1 MSKKKSDKGSE
12 QLESVEQALTRTEQF
27 IENNQKIITTVVL
40 VIVILVGIYLLFTR
54 YYLKP
59 MEQEAQGQMFRA
71 EQYFARDSFNL
82 ALNGD
87 GNYLGFLDIIDEY
100 GLTKSANLAHYYA
113 GISYLHMGSY
123 DQAIDHLKD
132 FNVDDQIIESQKYGS
147 LGNAYL
153 EKGNNDEAMD
163 YYQKAID
170 ADDNAFTRPL
180 YMSKAA
186 FVHELMGEYEKAMAL
201 YREINRQYPE
211 STQSEEADKNIA
223 RLKVLAGK

>member
-113 GISYLHMGSY
+113 GISYLYMGSY

-132 FNVDDQIIESQKYGS
+132 FNADDQIIEPQKYGS

-153 EKGNNDEAMD
+153 EKGNNDEALD

-186 FVHELMGEYEKAMAL
+186 FIYELMGKYEKAMAL
-201 YREINRQYPE
+201 YREINRKYPE